1 MPLAVA
7 HEVKGSFF
15 VVARKLLRERY
26 ADREPA
32 FLAALSPSVRATY
45 EETLASEWVAEEHLQ
60 EMLGALRS
68 EVARGDLQRFEK
80 LLEES
85 VELGIHRFFTA
96 LLSLANA
103 GFVIRRVPVL
113 WKLIRRGGSH
123 VHVREHA
130 EGTLVC
136 YEDFPYFDDPNY
148 EALTRASIRV
158 LLRLTGEPGVVRL
171 EHRTATRLSI
181 LGAHD

>member
-1 MPLAVA
+1 MA

-15 VVARKLLRERY
+15 VIARKLLRERY
-26 ADREPA
+26 ADREKE
-32 FLAALSPSVRATY
+32 FMAALGPEVRATY
-45 EETLASEWVAEEHLQ
+45 EDTLASEWLPEEHLQ

-68 EVARGDLQRFEK
+68 VVARGEAVRFET

-85 VELGIHRFFTA
+85 VEMGVHSFFTA
-96 LLSLANA
+96 LLSLASA
-103 GFVIRRVPVL
+103 GFVLRRIPVL

-123 VHVREHA
+123 VSVRKHP

-136 YEDFPYFDDPNY
+136 YQAFPYFDDPVY

-158 LLRLTGEPGVVRL
+158 LLRLTGEKGQVRVV
-171 EHRTATRLSI
+171 HRTERQLHI
-181 LGAHD
+181 LGVHR